1 MAFVDVG
8 VGFVRSL
15 VVWLEANRAP
25 APTALWSLYLRL
37 KAAPKSVT
45 PIAITISKGNATANS
60 RISDPSVPAHASS
73 HLRQTVLTES
83 VTPFLLRYYV
93 GFCLLRY
100 AIIVLA
106 ELEQEICLLPRS
118 QHRGCWDHNRRH
130 STLQRIC
137 LPQRR
142 TGSQVAKNPQS
153 ATEQSH

>member
-45 PIAITISKGNATANS
+45 PIAITISKGNETANS

-118 QHRGCWDHNRRH
+118 QHRGCWDHSRRH
-130 STLQRIC
+130 STRLRISP
-137 LPQRR
+137 LVRQAELKESVPRLE
-142 TGSQVAKNPQS
+142 SQVA
-153 ATEQSH
+153 